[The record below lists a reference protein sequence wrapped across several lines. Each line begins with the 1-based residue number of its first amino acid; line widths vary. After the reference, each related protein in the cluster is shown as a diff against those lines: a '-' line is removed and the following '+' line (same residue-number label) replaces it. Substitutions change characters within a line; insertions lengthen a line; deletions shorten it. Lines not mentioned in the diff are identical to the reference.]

1 MKSEKFSED
10 PETQLVNE
18 HYGLVVSQAIRLS
31 SQQSDLEDYM
41 QVGFIGLLKAIRNY
55 NPEKSQFST
64 FATVCIRNE
73 IFRYMRKNKKKPINL
88 TIKKDNWYTTKEQ
101 LWELVPD
108 CLTEKEKL
116 VRQMK
121 SENYT
126 HKEIAEKLSCP
137 KGQIKHIVRKII
149 DITRKCYREEKEDT
163 SL

>member
-1 MKSEKFSED
+1 
-10 PETQLVNE
+10 
-18 HYGLVVSQAIRLS
+18 
-31 SQQSDLEDYM
+31 
-41 QVGFIGLLKAIRNY
+41 
-55 NPEKSQFST
+55 
-64 FATVCIRNE
+64 
-73 IFRYMRKNKKKPINL
+73 MRKNKKKPINL

-116 VRQMK
+116 VLQMK